1 MLELKYHLVERAP
14 RVKRHIPNT
23 FHVNT
28 TLSDQQDNYSEFS
41 ELSLM
46 APAIF
51 ALTCFTERCI
61 CSKVFHIGTLRTSGF
76 KLAAILRWRSSDTCN
91 TANTRSQQRYCY
103 IKNTINYADDHNE
116 HHEHQ
121 LEDVKRVEHQL
132 EDAKRVEG
140 RQDDKD
146 GGQEQER
153 DSRHLGFKCN

>member
-1 MLELKYHLVERAP
+1 MELKYHLVEPAP

-23 FHVNT
+23 SHVNT
-28 TLSDQQDNYSEFS
+28 TQSDHQDNYSEFS
-41 ELSLM
+41 KLSLM

-91 TANTRSQQRYCY
+91 TGNTGSQQRYCY
-103 IKNTINYADDHNE
+103 IKKTVNYADDHTE
-116 HHEHQ
+116 HH
-121 LEDVKRVEHQL
+121 EHQL

-146 GGQEQER
+146 GCQEQER